1 MNFRTSHFVG
11 IFAVVLIVF
20 TVGPSID
27 TAAAESLKITGPE
40 GQSKI
45 VKRQYGPTTSS
56 DTFWSIAQAVKPDNS
71 VTVYQVM
78 SALFDANPHA
88 FSGKNYNS
96 LERGMILLVPSKDVM
111 QQVSKSVAKKR
122 AQNND
127 RGWSSTAQTD
137 VKPTKTISKNIV
149 KPAVESTVKTVTK
162 PSETSAEIKSLTE
175 ELEQAQTLNLAL
187 TDELARATDEITIGS
202 TDTES
207 FQEQISELQAENS
220 LLKQALQDK
229 NAEIAAL
236 KSDVVAKQEK
246 IDVLS
251 QPKEQPT
258 STIWRSLMDNPL
270 WLILGAVVPALLI
283 LGLFWMF
290 IRRRNDN
297 DGNVEADNVSDT
309 NQADALTEKDI
320 GALKESDADESLAIH
335 LDPEQAND
343 PVESMNEIE
352 QPNTNDSSEFV
363 VEEAAD
369 EGQSLDDL
377 WAEAMGEQDG
387 NADDGQ
393 PSTEKDDDLDAL
405 LSGFDEEPKADVIT
419 EGDDLDALLSGFDEE
434 PKADVTAEGDDL
446 DALLSGFDE
455 EPKADV
461 ITEDDDLDALLS
473 GFDEEPKAD
482 VITEGDDLDALLSG
496 FDEEPKADVITEGD
510 DLDALLA
517 GFDEEPKTDVI
528 AEEDD
533 IDALL
538 AGFSEEPVSAEDDI
552 DALLAGFDE
561 ETTQQPIDE
570 VVNSESELD
579 DLDALIAANSPEVK
593 VDEQITN
600 NDDLDSLLA
609 EFDINADEQEELAN
623 DADIDTLSDE
633 VAAELELPL
642 EIAAELDLSVDDIST
657 NDAELDNEL
666 DSLLADLEAPV
677 DENAL
682 HFPQESIALIDDIAA
697 ELETEVPE
705 QPAKENEL
713 DNLLAEFSLSE
724 TSADDVLNELD
735 SDKNSMSAVDETT
748 DVDFSLD
755 FDTTELETTEFPE
768 LKSNVE
774 TDVASDINEEPLL
787 DSNQEH
793 DNMLEFSSTPIVPS
807 DTSGKDSGFFDD
819 LKGPKKIEPETL
831 DWDAAATELTDS
843 TLTDDELLSA
853 LAATGSS
860 GVEAEDEDDINS
872 FIIDDDKLTVDQA
885 LAALD
890 ANEVKASESVIPEHD
905 LTSFQKDNGFID
917 IDRLLNEADEDNVE
931 SDLYQELDVDM
942 GELDAL
948 MGNTS
953 MVDVD
958 DAENSINAKLDLAR
972 AYIEID
978 DNDSARALLKEVE
991 LDGNDRQ
998 QEEAAGLIK
1007 ELV

>member
-1 MNFRTSHFVG
+1 MNFRTSHLVG
-11 IFAVVLIVF
+11 IFAVVLMGF
-20 TVGPSID
+20 TVGPSIN

-40 GQSKI
+40 GQTKL

-56 DTFWSIAQAVKPDNS
+56 DTFWSIAQTVKPDNS

-111 QQVSKSVAKKR
+111 EQVSKSVAKKR
-122 AQNND
+122 AENND

-137 VKPTKTISKNIV
+137 VKPSETISKNIV
-149 KPAVESTVKTVTK
+149 KPAVESTVKTTTK
-162 PSETSAEIKSLTE
+162 PSETTAEIKSLTE

-207 FQEQISELQAENS
+207 FQEEISELQAENS

-246 IDVLS
+246 IDV
-251 QPKEQPT
+251 QIEPKEQPT
-258 STIWRSLMDNPL
+258 STIWRTLMDNPL

-297 DGNVEADNVSDT
+297 DGSVETDNTTDASQT
-309 NQADALTEKDI
+309 DALTEKDI
-320 GALKESDADESLAIH
+320 AALEESDADESLAIH
-335 LDPEQAND
+335 LDTEQAND

-352 QPNTNDSSEFV
+352 QPKTNDSAEFV

-387 NADDGQ
+387 EEPKTDAIAA
-393 PSTEKDDDLDAL
+393 EDDLDAL
-405 LSGFDEEPKADVIT
+405 LAGFGEEADADE
-419 EGDDLDALLSGFDEE
+419 
-434 PKADVTAEGDDL
+434 
-446 DALLSGFDE
+446 
-455 EPKADV
+455 
-461 ITEDDDLDALLS
+461 
-473 GFDEEPKAD
+473 
-482 VITEGDDLDALLSG
+482 
-496 FDEEPKADVITEGD
+496 D

-517 GFDEEPKTDVI
+517 GFDEDTTD
-528 AEEDD
+528 
-533 IDALL
+533 
-538 AGFSEEPVSAEDDI
+538 
-552 DALLAGFDE
+552 
-561 ETTQQPIDE
+561 QQSIDE
-570 VVNSESELD
+570 VVNSEPELD
-579 DLDALIAANSPEVK
+579 DLDALIAANSPAVK
-593 VDEQITN
+593 VEEQVTN

-609 EFDINADEQEELAN
+609 EFDIKADEQEELVN

-682 HFPQESIALIDDIAA
+682 DFPQESIALIDDIAA

-713 DNLLAEFSLSE
+713 DNLLAEFNLSE
-724 TSADDVLNELD
+724 SSAGDVLNELD
-735 SDKNSMSAVDETT
+735 SDKNSMSAVDEAA
-748 DVDFSLD
+748 DLDFSLD
-755 FDTTELETTEFPE
+755 FDATELKTTEFPE
-768 LKSNVE
+768 LKNHVE
-774 TDVASDINEEPLL
+774 SDVKLGVDSDINEEPLQ
-787 DSNQEH
+787 DSKQEH

-807 DTSGKDSGFFDD
+807 EPSEKDSGLFDD
-819 LKGPKKIEPETL
+819 LKGPKKIEPEAL
-831 DWDAAATELTDS
+831 DWDAAATVLTDS

-860 GVEAEDEDDINS
+860 GAEADDEDDINS
-872 FIIDDDKLTVDQA
+872 FIIDDDNKLTVDQA

-890 ANEVKASESVIPEHD
+890 ANEVKASESDIPEHD

-917 IDRLLNEADEDNVE
+917 IDLLLNEADEDSVE
-931 SDLYQELDVDM
+931 TDLYQELDVDM

-948 MGNTS
+948 MGNAS